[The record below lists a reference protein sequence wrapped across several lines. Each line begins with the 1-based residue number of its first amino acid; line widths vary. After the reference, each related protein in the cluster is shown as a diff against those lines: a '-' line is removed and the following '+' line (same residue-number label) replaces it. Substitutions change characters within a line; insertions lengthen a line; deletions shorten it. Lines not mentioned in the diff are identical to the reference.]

1 MAAAAAITPIV
12 MPKWGLSMAEG
23 TVVSWLVEEGTSIA
37 VGMPILE
44 VESDKI
50 ANAVEAPDPGLL
62 RRRIASAGEL
72 LPVKALLGVM
82 APPEVSD
89 AEIDTYV
96 AAYVVPAAAEGDEAE
111 AGPAYLWAEV
121 DGIRVRYGRRG
132 DEASGATSQAAPVLF
147 LHGFGGDLDNWLFNL
162 DAVAAAAPVIALD
175 LPGHGQSDAR
185 LPGAATLA
193 DLATF
198 VLHFLDNLGVQRVH
212 VVGHSMGGA
221 IAAQMA
227 LAAPERVASLVL
239 IASAGLGGE
248 INGGY
253 IDGFVAAATKRE
265 LKPVLEQLFADP
277 ALVSRQ
283 MLDDVLKYKRL
294 DGVSQ
299 ILAQLGATLFG
310 GGRQAGQPVAQLA
323 GSGVPM
329 TLVWGQEDRI
339 IPAAHAA
346 NAPAGANVHV
356 IGGAGH
362 MVMMEKAGEVNA
374 LILAQVQG
382 VVRAEPS

>member
-1 MAAAAAITPIV
+1 MTAPAITPLV

-23 TVVSWLVEEGTSIA
+23 TVVSWLVEEGTEIT
-37 VGMPILE
+37 VGLPILE
-44 VESDKI
+44 VETDKI

-62 RRRIASAGEL
+62 RRKLAAAGEV
-72 LPVKALLGVM
+72 LPVRALLGVM

-89 AEIDTYV
+89 TEIDAYV
-96 AAYVVPAAAEGDEAE
+96 AAYVVPASIEGDEAE

-121 DGIRVRYGRRG
+121 EGIRVRYARRSETG
-132 DEASGATSQAAPVLF
+132 DGQTPVLF

-185 LPGAATLA
+185 LPGGASLA
-193 DLATF
+193 ELAGF
-198 VLHFLDNLGVQRVH
+198 VLHFLDRIGVERVH

-227 LAAPERVASLVL
+227 LAAPQRVASLVL
-239 IASAGLGGE
+239 VATAGLGAE
-248 INGGY
+248 INSGY
-253 IDGFVAAATKRE
+253 TEGFVSAATRRE
-265 LKPVLEQLFADP
+265 LKPVVEQLFADP

-283 MLDDVLKYKRL
+283 MLDDLLKYKRL

-299 ILAQLGATLFG
+299 VLAQLSAKLFG
-310 GGRQAGQPVAQLA
+310 DGRQAEQPVAQLA
-323 GSGVPM
+323 GGGVPM
-329 TLVWGQEDRI
+329 TLVWGREDRI

-346 NAPAGANVHV
+346 NAPAGAKVHV
-356 IGGAGH
+356 QGDAGH

-374 LILAQVQG
+374 LILAQVKT
-382 VVRAEPS
+382 AS